1 MKNLLI
7 FLLFFTTTPL
17 FATPQKVY
25 SGIYLMNLYDLDM
38 QKHTFYADFYVWFK
52 WKGALDPT
60 NIEFVNC
67 VEKWGFTQTA
77 IEDSTIL
84 LKNGYN
90 YKSMRVEGRFYHPFE
105 WSRFPLDAHKIT
117 IQMENARFSADSL
130 VYVPDVGAAAMR
142 KEFSMPGWNMNGCN
156 LAIGTTD
163 YHHNFGLTDT
173 KTDIFSTATFTLDI
187 TRPWNYFL
195 WKLMLPLAIVIFS
208 SIGALLIEPTYIDA
222 RISLPIGGLLTTVFL
237 QQSYSDA
244 LPDVGYMVLMDKIYL
259 LSYVI
264 IAAVMWQV
272 MVAGNMVASIE
283 ADEPEKIRRREKIL
297 TMFFIGIF
305 LVGSRLLV
313 VLS

>member
-1 MKNLLI
+1 
-7 FLLFFTTTPL
+7 
-17 FATPQKVY
+17 
-25 SGIYLMNLYDLDM
+25 
-38 QKHTFYADFYVWFK
+38 
-52 WKGALDPT
+52 
-60 NIEFVNC
+60 
-67 VEKWGFTQTA
+67 
-77 IEDSTIL
+77 
-84 LKNGYN
+84 
-90 YKSMRVEGRFYHPFE
+90 MRVEGRFYHPFE